1 MRYTLYQSFTKEVT
15 LSMEGEMK
23 IIVLRWLS
31 KAVLILTFLL
41 VQSCASTYTP
51 YGPPEPLEEDE
62 DRGFE
67 FPEETVRVNE
77 GLEDYQIALFEIKK

>member
-1 MRYTLYQSFTKEVT
+1 
-15 LSMEGEMK
+15 MEGLASRLLK
-23 IIVLRWLS
+23 
-31 KAVLILTFLL
+31 KGVLILTFLF
-41 VQSCASTYTP
+41 VQGCASAYTP